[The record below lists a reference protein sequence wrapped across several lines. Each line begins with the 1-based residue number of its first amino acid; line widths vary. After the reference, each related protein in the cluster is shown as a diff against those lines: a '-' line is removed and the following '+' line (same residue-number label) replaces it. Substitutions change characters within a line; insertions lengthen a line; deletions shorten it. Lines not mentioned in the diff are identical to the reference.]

1 MEYINTS
8 TSNNNRIN
16 NKLNEPKKGS
26 LLESQGGQLPPAAG
40 HGGSSSQEISQDDA
54 WTVIKAYFKQHGL
67 VSQ

>member
-8 TSNNNRIN
+8 SNRIN

-26 LLESQGGQLPPAAG
+26 LLESQGGQLPSAAG
-40 HGGSSSQEISQDDA
+40 GGVSSSSQEISQDDA